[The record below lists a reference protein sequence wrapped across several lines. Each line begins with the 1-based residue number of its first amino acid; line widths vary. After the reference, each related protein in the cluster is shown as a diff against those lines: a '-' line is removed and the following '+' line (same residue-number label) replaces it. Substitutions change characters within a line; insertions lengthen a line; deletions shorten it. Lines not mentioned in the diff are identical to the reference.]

1 MKSLNN
7 VKLIGHVGQNP
18 EMNEVA
24 GRKVL
29 NFSLATNYQKKD
41 DKGENQIITDWHR
54 ITAWGKTAESMHQ
67 LVKKGS
73 RLMVDGYL
81 KNSIREDKS
90 TQTSVVVEDFV
101 MLSKE

>member
-18 EMNEVA
+18 EMKDVA

-41 DKGENQIITDWHR
+41 DKGENQTITDWHR
-54 ITAWGKTAESMHQ
+54 ITAWGKTAESLQQ
-67 LVKKGS
+67 LVKKGT

-81 KNSIREDKS
+81 KNNIREDKS
-90 TQTSVVVEDFV
+90 TQTSIVVEDFV
-101 MLSKE
+101 VLTRE

>member
-1 MKSLNN
+1 
-7 VKLIGHVGQNP
+7 
-18 EMNEVA
+18 
-24 GRKVL
+24 
-29 NFSLATNYQKKD
+29 
-41 DKGENQIITDWHR
+41 
-54 ITAWGKTAESMHQ
+54 MHQ

-90 TQTSVVVEDFV
+90 TQTSIVVEDFV